1 MKERVKEGQYIN
13 KSLFFLTQVIS
24 LKAEGKRDHI
34 PYRNSS
40 LTKILRTS
48 LGGNSRTAI
57 VLCATPTVT
66 QYEQTLSTLRFGQ
79 SAKKIENKI
88 SVNVMSKTDEE
99 GLKSLI
105 SDYERRLKDMEK
117 DKHNTANLLKVIEDL
132 QEQKRSLDDRLKN
145 ANNRNLN
152 AAVIGATGTSF
163 QRHP

>member
-1 MKERVKEGQYIN
+1 
-13 KSLFFLTQVIS
+13 
-24 LKAEGKRDHI
+24 
-34 PYRNSS
+34 
-40 LTKILRTS
+40 
-48 LGGNSRTAI
+48 
-57 VLCATPTVT
+57 
-66 QYEQTLSTLRFGQ
+66 
-79 SAKKIENKI
+79 
-88 SVNVMSKTDEE
+88 MSKTDEE

-163 QRHP
+163 QRHPQRPAWEGCSYIRRPDRERVKVHMYHFEHVGMLNSVARIEPYMGKLRGANSNYVKVLTVNIEKEKLKKGDVFTEGLEQLK